1 MKKIVT
7 LIFLVAVLTVI
18 SNNSLLAKGVD
29 VEENYVPDPAI
40 TAMIASNPQ
49 IIEEKLRAAMLSE
62 VEDPASL
69 TIEIIHISPEAT
81 ALGKFKKI
89 HVLAYGSKTK
99 DVTVHSA
106 QIDFID
112 VELNTK
118 KLIETEKIRPVNK
131 CTINLDVIIKESDLN
146 TFLKRKAKKI
156 KVDNPRVRLG
166 NNSMELFGSTKYGFV
181 KVEFWARGNF
191 SVKDD
196 KEVWFYSNKMKINR
210 VSMPR
215 NFVGTI
221 IKKINPLLS
230 FNKFSFNVNLEAIR
244 IKDGEIRI
252 TSFPTE

>member
-7 LIFLVAVLTVI
+7 LFFLLAALTFI
-18 SNNSLLAKGVD
+18 TNNSLLAKGVD

-69 TIEIIHISPEAT
+69 TIEIIHSSPEDT
-81 ALGKFKKI
+81 ALGRFKKI

-112 VELNTK
+112 VHLNTK
-118 KLIETEKIRPVNK
+118 VLIEANKIRPVNK
-131 CTINLDVIIKESDLN
+131 CTINLDIIVKENDLN
-146 TFLKRKAKKI
+146 AFLKRKAKKI
-156 KVDNPRVRLG
+156 KVDNPKVKLG
-166 NNSMELFGSTKYGFV
+166 NNNIELFGSTKYGFI

-191 SVKDD
+191 SIKND
-196 KEVWFYSNKMKINR
+196 KEIWFYSNKMKVNR

-221 IKKINPLLS
+221 IKKINPLLC
-230 FNKFSFNVNLEAIR
+230 FDKFSFNVNLEAIR
-244 IKDGEIRI
+244 INEGEIRI
-252 TSFPTE
+252 TSFPN